1 MRFKVIIFS
10 LAVVFILLT
19 ISYTVDARLRR
30 VNKLLIIYN
39 NGKQVTVYTLDRPKT
54 YITSHGGSSVIK
66 RARILKSWLIED
78 HGSIYGKNLKTTE
91 PNAKANSP
99 PKKPLAQNAL
109 KVPHHKNSQPKSS
122 KSINRLQLTKNA
134 HKSKNTPTIA
144 TSKTSSNLSPTILR
158 RIARYEKSINRYA
171 QKYKLEPNL
180 LKAVIYVE
188 SSGNPSAVS
197 HKGAK
202 GLMQLMDDTAREMN
216 VQNVFNPA
224 QNLEGGAQY
233 LRQQLDVFQNDLP
246 LALAAYNSGP
256 NNVKRGITFQ
266 ETRRYVK
273 RILAVRKALSSTE

>member
-10 LAVVFILLT
+10 LAVIFILL
-19 ISYTVDARLRR
+19 IVSYTVDARLRR

-39 NGKQVTVYTLDRPKT
+39 NGKQCIAYTLDRPKA
-54 YITSHGGSSVIK
+54 YVTSHGGSAVIK
-66 RARILKSWLIED
+66 RAGILKSWLIED

-99 PKKPLAQNAL
+99 PKEPLAQNTL
-109 KVPHHKNSQPKSS
+109 KAPHHKNSRPKSS

-134 HKSKNTPTIA
+134 PKPKNTSKIVA
-144 TSKTSSNLSPTILR
+144 SKTPGNLSSTILK
-158 RIARYEKSINRYA
+158 RIARYDKFINRYA
-171 QKYKLEPNL
+171 KKYKLDPNL

-216 VQNVFNPA
+216 VQNVFNPT
-224 QNLEGGAQY
+224 QNLEGGAKY
-233 LRQQLDVFQNDLP
+233 LRQQLDAFQNNLP
-246 LALAAYNSGP
+246 LALAAYNSGA

-273 RILAVRKALSSTE
+273 RILAVKKALSSSE